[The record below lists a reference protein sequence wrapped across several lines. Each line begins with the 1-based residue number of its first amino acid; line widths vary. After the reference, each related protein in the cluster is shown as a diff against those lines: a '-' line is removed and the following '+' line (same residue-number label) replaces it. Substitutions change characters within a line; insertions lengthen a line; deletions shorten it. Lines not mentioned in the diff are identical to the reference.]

1 MGVGVEIFQL
11 LDFWSDQAGICVLYQ
26 LSDLAGLSL
35 RLLLY
40 PDAKES
46 VPSLG
51 QASCIYTAASIGK
64 NKIQAL
70 LSKDPKSVRM
80 IDTSTD
86 H

>member
-1 MGVGVEIFQL
+1 M
-11 LDFWSDQAGICVLYQ
+11 
-26 LSDLAGLSL
+26 
-35 RLLLY
+35 LY
-40 PDAKES
+40 PDAKEES
-46 VPSLG
+46 VPSVG